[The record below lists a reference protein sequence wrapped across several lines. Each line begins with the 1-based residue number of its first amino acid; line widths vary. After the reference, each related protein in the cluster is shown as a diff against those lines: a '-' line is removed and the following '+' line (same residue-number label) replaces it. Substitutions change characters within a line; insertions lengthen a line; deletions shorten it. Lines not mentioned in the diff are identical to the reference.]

1 MSTTIIKIHGGDY
14 ANWHFQAFGTPE
26 QTVKEMDEEGVSEKT
41 IETPDGKY
49 TIELL
54 KFGVVDPKFIEFVCS
69 CINEDPNFGIYVI

>member
-1 MSTTIIKIHGGDY
+1 MG
-14 ANWHFQAFGTPE
+14 
-26 QTVKEMDEEGVSEKT
+26 EEGVSEKT

-69 CINEDPNFGIYVI
+69 CINEDPNFGIYVA